1 MMLAPRAGVAL
12 RRGEGYPS
20 LTKVV
25 SVLAGD
31 PMTEPPDPNRTPR
44 PEESRDSEIPKA
56 FGIGVGLFFPA
67 VIVLAIALVVIV
79 VFVLM

>member
-1 MMLAPRAGVAL
+1 MIEP
-12 RRGEGYPS
+12 
-20 LTKVV
+20 
-25 SVLAGD
+25 
-31 PMTEPPDPNRTPR
+31 TEPNRTPR